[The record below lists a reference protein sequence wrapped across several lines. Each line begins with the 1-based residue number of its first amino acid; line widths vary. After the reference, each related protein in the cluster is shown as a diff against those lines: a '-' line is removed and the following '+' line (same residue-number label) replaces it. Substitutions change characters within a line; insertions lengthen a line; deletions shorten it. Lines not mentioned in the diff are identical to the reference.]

1 MSERVVENLNRAL
14 KGAMAADDHVY
25 FVGEDVLDPYGGAFK
40 VSRGLSSSFPDRV
53 FSTPISE
60 AGIMGLAGGL
70 ALAGQKAIVE
80 LMFGDFIF
88 LAFDQIINFASKSVT
103 MYGERLPYHL
113 LIRCPV
119 GGNRGY
125 GATHSQ
131 SVQKYFIGIPNLSLY
146 ELSPLHDNSVWL
158 PRLLNNGQ
166 PCVLFENK
174 ILYTQTQLGA
184 GAIDDLFQCDFL
196 DAAGLVA
203 RVCIEPEPAGKVL
216 ILTTGGMFH
225 ACLKAARQLF
235 FESEIE
241 TQIIVPLQL
250 YPFRVEILRDCL
262 PHYAAIYVVEEGTAG
277 GTWGA
282 EVAATIHK
290 FFGGNFRPF
299 IHLIHSLDSIIPS
312 ARHLESEVLVQP
324 ETIVR
329 AISERAS

>member
-1 MSERVVENLNRAL
+1 MSERVVENLNRSLKAL
-14 KGAMAADDHVY
+14 MAADASVY
-25 FVGEDVLDPYGGAFK
+25 FIGEDVLDPYGGAFK
-40 VSRGLSSSFPDRV
+40 VSRGLSGSFPERV

-103 MYGERLPYHL
+103 MYGETLPYHL
-113 LIRCPV
+113 LVRCPV

-131 SVQKYFIGIPNLSLY
+131 SVQKFFIGIPNLALY
-146 ELSPLHDNSVWL
+146 ELSPLHDNNVWIPKL
-158 PRLLNNGQ
+158 MNCGQ

-174 ILYTQTQLGA
+174 ILYTQPQLGP
-184 GAIDDLFQCDFL
+184 GPVDDLFQVDFL
-196 DAAGLVA
+196 DAAGLMA
-203 RVCIEPEPAGKVL
+203 RACIEPDPAGKVL
-216 ILTTGGMFH
+216 LLAPGGMFH

-235 FESEIE
+235 LEQEIE
-241 TQIIVPLQL
+241 VQIVVPLQL
-250 YPFRVEILRDCL
+250 YPFPAESLRELL
-262 PHYAAIYVVEEGTAG
+262 PQYRAIHVVEESTAG

-282 EVAATIHK
+282 EVTATIQK
-290 FFGGNFRPF
+290 IFAGNFPRP

-324 ETIVR
+324 DTIVKAVSGR
-329 AISERAS
+329 AT